1 MTSIEIE
8 HRINPPPDYD
18 QVYIGRRRL
27 LVAMG
32 YPTTLPAGTHEG
44 RVARSNT
51 SQDGRYES

>member
-18 QVYIGRRRL
+18 QVYVGRCRL

-32 YPTTLPAGTHEG
+32 LPDNFACWD
-44 RVARSNT
+44 A
-51 SQDGRYES
+51 